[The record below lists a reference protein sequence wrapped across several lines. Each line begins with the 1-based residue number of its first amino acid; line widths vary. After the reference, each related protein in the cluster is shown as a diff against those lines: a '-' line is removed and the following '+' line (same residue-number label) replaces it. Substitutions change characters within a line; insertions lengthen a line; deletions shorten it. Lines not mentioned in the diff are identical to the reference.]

1 MSLWYQCKLAKNNGE
16 VTVGWIEARAAKAG
30 ARVQLL
36 DEGYNKG
43 ELWTVVKV
51 SHPGI
56 EEELLK
62 EKQVL
67 GRLIGVSCISCSLV
81 SQSED

>member
-1 MSLWYQCKLAKNNGE
+1 MSLWYQCKLAKSNGE
-16 VTVGWIEARAAKAG
+16 VTVGWIEARGAKAG
-30 ARVQLL
+30 AHVQLI
-36 DEGYNKG
+36 DEGYKG

-62 EKQVL
+62 KKQVL
-67 GRLIGVSCISCSLV
+67 DRHSLPSLRTKV
-81 SQSED
+81 KA